1 MFDFFDHGFKAY
13 NKRSETML
21 REAMLARLEHEAA
34 AEHHMALA
42 RMYTERVARLQRE
55 AQEDTQWDSRFHAAD
70 AQDSAHPH
78 GAGDHGVAGLRDTAR
93 AAGLRVLTKNEAE
106 IPQALPRAS

>member
-55 AQEDTQWDSRFHAAD
+55 AQEESQWDSRYQAD

-78 GAGDHGVAGLRDTAR
+78 GAADHAVPGLRDTSR
-93 AAGLRVLTKNEAE
+93 PAGLRVLSKNEGE
-106 IPQALPRAS
+106 VPQALPRAS

>member
-42 RMYTERVARLQRE
+42 RMYTERVSRLQRE
-55 AQEDTQWDSRFHAAD
+55 AQEDAQWDSRYGAAD
-70 AQDSAHPH
+70 AQDSTPAH
-78 GAGDHGVAGLRDTAR
+78 GSAGRP
-93 AAGLRVLTKNEAE
+93 AGLRVLTKNEADS
-106 IPQALPRAS
+106 PQALPRAS